1 MGTREVGRVGA
12 KCPEKAGRVPRW
24 CGHQGQCTALVSTVL
39 LFFNFAAKSY
49 FNEGLGRCPVCTT
62 AKSQLLWLKPGYVG
76 GQLRPPFHFHGGLW
90 GAQVEKKL
98 EGWQKHTGFGV
109 T

>member
-1 MGTREVGRVGA
+1 MGTREVGSVGA

-49 FNEGLGRCPVCTT
+49 FNEGLGRCPVCKT

-76 GQLRPPFHFHGGLW
+76 GNSGLLFTSMGASGGPRLR
-90 GAQVEKKL
+90 KN
-98 EGWQKHTGFGV
+98 
-109 T
+109 